1 MFSNGFF
8 QLLLMLSSRYT
19 KDTKFQGE
27 NEGQKIEIT
36 IVLKKV
42 NNSKLAIMFLFSY
55 EKKKTNHA
63 ILINFFP

>member
-1 MFSNGFF
+1 
-8 QLLLMLSSRYT
+8 MLSSRYT

-55 EKKKTNHA
+55 EKKKLTTQY
-63 ILINFFP
+63 

>member
-8 QLLLMLSSRYT
+8 QLLLMLYTKDT

-55 EKKKTNHA
+55 EKKKN
-63 ILINFFP
+63 